1 MRERMF
7 TIYRERQTTRPFLV
21 RFLWIT
27 LLGAIL
33 LSSSVA
39 LTIFVKTKESKAT
52 ENLFLDYGNTNK
64 ESTKLQDCLGIFLD
78 RIQEK
83 SCLEE
88 SVFSIKDL
96 QHVQGTY
103 ISSLRKVPL
112 SWYHALL
119 DPIPDT
125 LCQKTEV
132 RDLTKLVIATKA
144 ELQNALQLVEI
155 HIASTQN
162 NIRSSMSGPV
172 FATSLVVA
180 NCNLMVVTRYAKK
193 TAEELQTLVE
203 KGDLSSAKTLFWE
216 IFKAVSVIKFLG
228 KLAQLD

>member
-1 MRERMF
+1 MF

-27 LLGAIL
+27 LLGTIL

-39 LTIFVKTKESKAT
+39 LTIFVKTKESRAI
-52 ENLFLDYGNTNK
+52 EDLFLDYGNINK
-64 ESTKLQDCLGIFLD
+64 ESTKHQDCLGSFLN

-96 QHVQGTY
+96 QHVQETY
-103 ISSLRKVPL
+103 MSSLRKVPL

-119 DPIPDT
+119 EPVPDT
-125 LCQKTEV
+125 LCQKTEA
-132 RDLTKLVIATKA
+132 RDLTRLVIATKA
-144 ELQNALQLVEI
+144 ELQNALQFVEI
-155 HIASTQN
+155 HIASTRN

-172 FATSLVVA
+172 FATSMVVA
-180 NCNLMVVTRYAKK
+180 NCNLLVVTRYAKK

-203 KGDLSSAKTLFWE
+203 KGDLSSAKTLFWK
-216 IFKAVSVIKFLG
+216 IFEAVSVIKFLG